1 MSHYLS
7 EYQSFD
13 NKYELNN
20 AIYEHIRR
28 NSPNLNETER
38 STLKAIARYAVK
50 FAGVAHLKAETIA
63 GLIDK
68 SIKTARRA
76 VNKLD
81 ELGII
86 EKVYTTRKVNGGKGA
101 NIIVIQP
108 IKERS
113 DQSTMTNRTTSENLD
128 APSEESHKNE
138 NEPSNLIKRI
148 KSTKDTLPM
157 PAVALKGV
165 IPSVIYNAL
174 SPYFN
179 AEELYRYYGII
190 LKAKKKAAPDLLIE
204 QCPEPFVESI
214 KAVMFAYKRKKVRN
228 LKSYF
233 YTAMAKASSH
243 ASRLLNANNHVNI
256 FDLYNPYEMI

>member
-76 VNKLD
+76 INK
-81 ELGII
+81 
-86 EKVYTTRKVNGGKGA
+86 
-101 NIIVIQP
+101 
-108 IKERS
+108 
-113 DQSTMTNRTTSENLD
+113 
-128 APSEESHKNE
+128 
-138 NEPSNLIKRI
+138 
-148 KSTKDTLPM
+148 
-157 PAVALKGV
+157 
-165 IPSVIYNAL
+165 
-174 SPYFN
+174 
-179 AEELYRYYGII
+179 
-190 LKAKKKAAPDLLIE
+190 
-204 QCPEPFVESI
+204 
-214 KAVMFAYKRKKVRN
+214 
-228 LKSYF
+228 
-233 YTAMAKASSH
+233 
-243 ASRLLNANNHVNI
+243 
-256 FDLYNPYEMI
+256 